1 MTEATAKKQTRTV
14 SNAAH
19 GRVGVDGVFAV
30 VGEATG
36 LLDERGRQTVRI
48 CPVVHEG
55 RRDEV
60 PDLIERGHLVDLRAD
75 EVVNLRCTI

>member
-1 MTEATAKKQTRTV
+1 MTEAAAKKQTRTV

-30 VGEATG
+30 VGEATR
-36 LLDERGRQTVRI
+36 LLNEGGGQTVRI

-60 PDLIERGHLVDLRAD
+60 PDLIKRRH
-75 EVVNLRCTI
+75 